1 MRCPRC
7 ESDLSTYTLATV
19 DQTAIVCES
28 CGFADISASHHNE
41 ASPPESWEFALARF
55 NQNPDSNPGRPE
67 NTGRTPSIPIPEQDK
82 STDRP
87 EFSLEQAGVA
97 VGVSIGSDAN
107 GFRQD
112 AADEL
117 NRVIDES
124 DIEQSGEATAKSGEN
139 DENSKDMET
148 EAEESEKE
156 TE

>member
-7 ESDLSTYTLATV
+7 DSDLSTYTLATA

-55 NQNPDSNPGRPE
+55 NQHPDSNLGKPE
-67 NTGRTPSIPIPEQDK
+67 NTGRTPSVPIPERDEP
-82 STDRP
+82 TDRP

-97 VGVSIGSDAN
+97 VGVSLGSDVN
-107 GFRQD
+107 KLRQD

-117 NRVIDES
+117 NRVIDERET
-124 DIEQSGEATAKSGEN
+124 EQRRAVTAKCDES
-139 DENSKDMET
+139 DENSQNTET
-148 EAEESEKE
+148 EADKNGAE

>member
-7 ESDLSTYTLATV
+7 KSDLSTYTLATAG
-19 DQTAIVCES
+19 QTAIVCES

-67 NTGRTPSIPIPEQDK
+67 NTGRTPSVPIPEQDEP
-82 STDRP
+82 TDRP

-97 VGVSIGSDAN
+97 VGISLGSDVDR
-107 GFRQD
+107 FQQD

-117 NRVIDES
+117 NRVLDES
-124 DIEQSGEATAKSGEN
+124 EIEQGEEVTAKSDEN
-139 DENSKDMET
+139 DGNSQDTET
-148 EAEESEKE
+148 EADENGEE

>member
-7 ESDLSTYTLATV
+7 ESDLSTYTLATA

-55 NQNPDSNPGRPE
+55 NEHPDSNPGKPE
-67 NTGRTPSIPIPEQDK
+67 NTGRTPSVPIPERDEPI
-82 STDRP
+82 DRP

-97 VGVSIGSDAN
+97 VGVSLGSAAN
-107 GFRQD
+107 RFRQD
-112 AADEL
+112 AVDEL
-117 NRVIDES
+117 NRVIDENE
-124 DIEQSGEATAKSGEN
+124 IEQSGKVTAKSNEN
-139 DENSKDMET
+139 DENSQDTET
-148 EAEESEKE
+148 EADKNGDE